1 MFLNKCCHWK
11 HEKMCT
17 ENNVSATVFA
27 SLPTVETWQN
37 ANRKECLSTM
47 LASLPWLSVAEVV
60 YLGGDSIFVFVCDVF
75 IPDIVIELQ
84 CCFVIK
90 EAVRKCAL

>member
-1 MFLNKCCHWK
+1 MFLNKCSHWK

-17 ENNVSATVFA
+17 ENNVS
-27 SLPTVETWQN
+27 VETWQN
-37 ANRKECLSTM
+37 VNRKECLSTM

-60 YLGGDSIFVFVCDVF
+60 YLGGHSIFVFVCDVF
-75 IPDIVIELQ
+75 IPAIVIELQ